1 MMAESHS
8 NPLMYTVGKRRSEMP
23 SSQGDLPK
31 LIENRLG
38 LERAINSAHA
48 GKEIKAKSVIHFGSF
63 CRAIISQDWSD
74 NVKIV
79 FKHLDFPSIIFQ
91 NREFCGDVDG
101 LRRVTEALS
110 YLFKY
115 ATNLLT
121 PTDSTNWRVIS
132 YDNSVYKTKVQF
144 LKGHKDILVLL
155 GYTKNMPYGLS
166 FPDPSLHPD
175 AVKVAQV
182 AADLAIAYFE
192 VELTATGPHP
202 FPQRMVQ
209 FALGSPPVA
218 GYLIPQRE
226 ASDTVNSDRIS
237 PRTFQSL
244 PGYTQEKFSIQSP
257 PKMGSQSPLWN
268 QGNISSRNEE
278 QFNHEGKPF
287 KESPNERSPEFL
299 TPPSSPTNL
308 KREVELKTCVLCKTN
323 PGNMQCE
330 VCSQARCEN
339 CDTQWHKHPTRRS
352 HTRHKISGK
361 PPSPVTVPSPLP
373 AGLLDI
379 ARQQLVNNAQ
389 AAARAFPIG
398 SPEVTSPHAVVGS
411 TNLGLSSTEAVN
423 CARSCVSERAFRGIN
438 TYAHF
443 PLPLIR
449 EYTLCWK
456 TAEYIIRPV
465 TVKQFF
471 FFIFYFKQVDSPI
484 QPDLDSNV
492 QPDSIACSGETFSS
506 EEYDVRAPP
515 HDSYSRPMVSS
526 AVRPTPAASNTT
538 PLPQISGQRQQFVPL
553 STPLP
558 TVAPAGRAGEDPASA
573 RAAQLRASLEERIN
587 MIRAQDFVVME
598 EVNSL
603 RELLA
608 RESDNSRRQELA
620 REEAKK
626 WEEHLTLQRQQ
637 GSLEDQLAA
646 ATGQQNPRRG
656 VFQEPQALPGGGEQA
671 RRSRPQPATTA
682 MTQSTQENVTNSASA
697 SPQSPSTDSE
707 EGWTCEH
714 CTFINADTNT
724 NICSVCHKTSSRVPK
739 NPPPVKPKE
748 QAQPVGVN
756 TKEKE
761 VHTTQP
767 ARRMSGAEY
776 FQQLEAEMIAQK
788 RQAKEGYQNQGESA
802 QAESPKTERKKDASK
817 SSPLLSD
824 LDLST
829 VTEALSYSDRLVQL
843 GLKLGFSRHEVDKF
857 SWGNTQQGRSGRGT
871 FEMLRMWRDR
881 VPRANQRRLLYQ
893 ALGDC
898 QLQYVTEQ
906 LQYDAQ
912 GKPSPMGAITTPP
925 YFKFDMHE
933 ALKPHQTDQQNF
945 HFGRANVA
953 HRELK
958 AIYHGLMLVIGD
970 AFCPQNELPERR
982 GQQKDPYQRVKAA
995 ANEPRNSSEESG
1007 YGSSGSVSDRML
1019 VEIAAEIPRGKLFEI
1034 GVKLG
1039 LEVAVVNQF
1048 HRRHERDQDGDGAL
1062 EMLLLWRQR
1071 VRPDEE
1077 RRRLC
1082 EILEDTGPAAAAA
1095 ILKERQQ
1102 QVTPGVPGQAG
1113 LSEEVLHHLA
1123 DRISAEDVPMLGLY
1137 LGFDEDRIDRYTK
1150 DNGYGTQRLLLD
1162 WKNKTQGQDQSREL
1176 GKILEELGLAH
1187 LLEDQAEP
1195 RDTSPLSDVEL
1206 LSLADHLTRQ
1216 DILQLGFCLGFSRAD
1231 LMTLSHMPGHDVIS
1245 KGYQMLAHWRDRN
1258 PGHAQRHL
1266 LAGAL
1271 RESGLAGLVEH
1282 IRRPGA
1288 AASAKEMLPSMGQAA
1303 LDFQPH
1309 LRLTSLHS
1317 GSPSS
1322 SSSDGMTDLSR
1333 GSSISDL
1340 SYINDETKKLY
1351 EDMCTGS
1358 LQRVAMLREAET
1370 RNIPVE
1376 RVLCAM
1382 ALMGRDSEGTDPLE
1396 WMQFHWAEHVEGIA
1410 DRATKELREHL
1421 QVDVDERIIG
1431 VVRVSREAAERCL
1444 DSCGVNLDRLHDAVR
1459 ECVQGSKEKMLEI
1472 LGMGYSTEDIIAV
1485 LQTAQVRGDVELA
1498 MDALQ
1503 AKTMSEFTDRIWTKS
1518 DGNEDEFFQQIIK
1531 NDERSIRMVMVEYQ
1545 MRSWGRAQTAVKLT
1559 QQTRHELA
1567 DIILAAEECGDFHRS
1582 REFLEQECALCT
1594 ADLPRN
1600 KLMTLIHCQCMLCSE
1615 CVTQHFEIIARDKSI
1630 MKGRCPACDQPD
1642 LDDPAVA
1649 ADYFQF
1655 LDMLLRDMLSEEVLA
1670 LFQRKL
1676 RDWNLMQ
1683 DPYFCWCAHC
1693 NSGFINGAP
1702 ERRKMRCPECDKLTC
1717 FKCKKQW
1724 LEQHEGISCE
1734 AFQQWKENNDP
1745 DMQARGLAA
1754 HLNENGIECPRC
1766 KMRYELAK
1774 GGCMHFKCPQCTYE
1788 FCCGCNQAMKKGE
1801 SCMKFASCSRKGLH
1815 AHHPRDCL
1823 FYMRDLDVA
1832 HLKRLLETH
1841 NVEFNTE
1848 PPEGADTNADNLCGV
1863 MEQKENPDGLED
1875 AKCGRKVSPGN
1886 AGLCRLHYKEYL
1898 VGLINAKSIDPAF
1911 VYNIDE
1917 LKAALG
1923 REEIAAP
1930 QQREGETDRSYRSR
1944 LLQFEYVQDDFS
1956 Q

>member
-31 LIENRLG
+31 LIENRVG

-449 EYTLCWK
+449 EYTLL
-456 TAEYIIRPV
+456 

-857 SWGNTQQGRSGRGT
+857 SWGNAQQGRSGRGT

-881 VPRANQRRLLYQ
+881 VPRADQRRLLYQ

-912 GKPSPMGAITTPP
+912 
-925 YFKFDMHE
+925 E
-933 ALKPHQTDQQNF
+933 AAVQ
-945 HFGRANVA
+945 
-953 HRELK
+953 REKSRLG
-958 AIYHGLMLVIGD
+958 IV
-970 AFCPQNELPERR
+970 NELPERR

-1062 EMLLLWRQR
+1062 EMLLLWRQT

-1113 LSEEVLHHLA
+1113 LSEEVLHRLA

-1150 DNGYGTQRLLLD
+1150 DNRYGTQRLLLD

-1176 GKILEELGLAH
+1176 GKILEEL
-1187 LLEDQAEP
+1187 
-1195 RDTSPLSDVEL
+1195 
-1206 LSLADHLTRQ
+1206 
-1216 DILQLGFCLGFSRAD
+1216 
-1231 LMTLSHMPGHDVIS
+1231 
-1245 KGYQMLAHWRDRN
+1245 
-1258 PGHAQRHL
+1258 
-1266 LAGAL
+1266 
-1271 RESGLAGLVEH
+1271 
-1282 IRRPGA
+1282 A
-1288 AASAKEMLPSMGQAA
+1288 AASAKEMLPSVGQAA

-1333 GSSISDL
+1333 GSSFSDL

-1863 MEQKENPDGLED
+1863 MEQKENPNGLED

-1898 VGLINAKSIDPAF
+1898 VGLINAKSIDPAC

-1923 REEIAAP
+1923 REEIAAT
-1930 QQREGETDRSYRSR
+1930 QRREGETDRSYRSR
-1944 LLQFEYVQDDFS
+1944 LLQELQTKVPLIPKAGRGS
-1956 Q
+1956 

>member
-8 NPLMYTVGKRRSEMP
+8 NPLMYTVGKRRSETP

-48 GKEIKAKSVIHFGSF
+48 GKEIKAKSVTHFGSY

-91 NREFCGDVDG
+91 NREFCCDVDG

-175 AVKVAQV
+175 TVKVAQV

-218 GYLIPQRE
+218 GYLFRKRE
-226 ASDTVNSDRIS
+226 ASDTVSSDRNS

-244 PGYTQEKFSIQSP
+244 PGYTQEKFSIQSLAEV
-257 PKMGSQSPLWN
+257 GSQSPPWN
-268 QGNISSRNEE
+268 QGNISSKNEE

-339 CDTQWHKHPTRRS
+339 CDTQWHKHPARRS

-361 PPSPVTVPSPLP
+361 PPAAVTVPSPLP

-398 SPEVTSPHAVVGS
+398 SPEVTSPHAVVGRLQS
-411 TNLGLSSTEAVN
+411 TSSD
-423 CARSCVSERAFRGIN
+423 
-438 TYAHF
+438 
-443 PLPLIR
+443 
-449 EYTLCWK
+449 
-456 TAEYIIRPV
+456 
-465 TVKQFF
+465 Q
-471 FFIFYFKQVDSPI
+471 
-484 QPDLDSNV
+484 

-515 HDSYSRPMVSS
+515 HDSYSRPAVSS
-526 AVRPTPAASNTT
+526 AVRPTAASNTT

-558 TVAPAGRAGEDPASA
+558 TVAPAGRAGEDPALA
-573 RAAQLRASLEERIN
+573 RAAELGASFEERIN

-598 EVNSL
+598 EVHSL

-620 REEAKK
+620 RDEAKK

-671 RRSRPQPATTA
+671 RRAHPQPATMAT
-682 MTQSTQENVTNSASA
+682 TQSTQEKVTNSASA
-697 SPQSPSTDSE
+697 SPQAPSD

-724 NICSVCHKTSSRVPK
+724 NICSVCHKTSSRVPR
-739 NPPPVKPKE
+739 NPQPVKLKE
-748 QAQPVGVN
+748 QAQPVIVGN
-756 TKEKE
+756 KEKE

-767 ARRMSGAEY
+767 ERRILGAEY

-788 RQAKEGYQNQGESA
+788 RQAKERYQNQGESA
-802 QAESPKTERKKDASK
+802 QAESPKTERKKEASK
-817 SSPLLSD
+817 SSPLSD

-829 VTEALSYSDRLVQL
+829 VAEALSYSDRLVQL
-843 GLKLGFSRHEVDKF
+843 GLKLGFSRREVDKF
-857 SWGNTQQGRSGRGT
+857 SWGNAHQGRSSRGT

-881 VPRANQRRLLYQ
+881 VPRADQRRLLYQ

-912 GKPSPMGAITTPP
+912 EAAAQREKSRLAI
-925 YFKFDMHE
+925 
-933 ALKPHQTDQQNF
+933 L
-945 HFGRANVA
+945 
-953 HRELK
+953 
-958 AIYHGLMLVIGD
+958 
-970 AFCPQNELPERR
+970 NEIPERR
-982 GQQKDPYQRVKAA
+982 RQQKDPHQRVKTAA
-995 ANEPRNSSEESG
+995 SEPKNSSEESG
-1007 YGSSGSVSDRML
+1007 YGSSESIPHRML
-1019 VEIAAEIPRGKLFEI
+1019 HEIAAQIPRGKLFEI

-1039 LEVAVVNQF
+1039 LEMAVVNQF
-1048 HRRHERDQDGDGAL
+1048 HRRHERGQDGEEAF
-1062 EMLLLWRQR
+1062 EMLMLWRQT

-1077 RRRLC
+1077 KRRLC

-1095 ILKERQQ
+1095 ILKGRQQ

-1113 LSEEVLHHLA
+1113 LSEEVLVHMA
-1123 DRISAEDVPMLGLY
+1123 DKIPADNVPMLGLY
-1137 LGFDEDRIDRYTK
+1137 LGFDEDRIDRYLQ
-1150 DNGYGTQRLLLD
+1150 DNRYGTRRLLLD
-1162 WKNKTQGQDQSREL
+1162 WKNKTLGQDQRREL
-1176 GKILEELGLAH
+1176 GKILEELELTH

-1216 DILQLGFCLGFSRAD
+1216 DILQLGLCLGFSRAN

-1245 KGYQMLAHWRDRN
+1245 EGYQMLAHWRGRH

-1282 IRRPGA
+1282 IRHPGA
-1288 AASAKEMLPSMGQAA
+1288 AASAKEILPSVGQVA

-1333 GSSISDL
+1333 GSSFSDL

-1370 RNIPVE
+1370 RNIPIE

-1382 ALMGRDSEGTDPLE
+1382 ALMGQDNEGTDPLE
-1396 WMQFHWAEHVEGIA
+1396 WIQFHWAEHVEGIA

-1421 QVDVDERIIG
+1421 QVDVDERIIR
-1431 VVRVSREAAERCL
+1431 VVRVSHEAAERCL
-1444 DSCGVNLDRLHDAVR
+1444 DSCGVNLDHLHDAVK

-1472 LGMGYSTEDIIAV
+1472 LGMGYSTEEIVAV
-1485 LQTAQVRGDVELA
+1485 FQTAQVGGDVELA

-1503 AKTMSEFTDRIWTKS
+1503 EKTMSEFTNRIWTKS

-1559 QQTRHELA
+1559 EHTQHELA
-1567 DIILAAEECGDFHRS
+1567 DIILAAEECGDFQRS

-1702 ERRKMRCPECDKLTC
+1702 ERRKMRCPECNKLTC

-1734 AFQQWKENNDP
+1734 DFQQWKENNDP

-1774 GGCMHFKCPQCTYE
+1774 GGCMHFKCPQCTFE

-1832 HLKRLLETH
+1832 HLKRLLEAH

-1930 QQREGETDRSYRSR
+1930 QQRDGETDRNYHSR
-1944 LLQFEYVQDDFS
+1944 LLQELQTKVPLIPKAGRGS
-1956 Q
+1956 